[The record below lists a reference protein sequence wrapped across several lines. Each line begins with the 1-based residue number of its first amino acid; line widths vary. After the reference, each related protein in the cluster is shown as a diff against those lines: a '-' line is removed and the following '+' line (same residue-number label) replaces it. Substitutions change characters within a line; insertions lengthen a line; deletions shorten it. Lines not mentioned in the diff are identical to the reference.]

1 MKKINLERME
11 KITGGSCWGAFSGFT
26 GMIAASMF
34 GPAGI
39 VVGAASF
46 AYMIRQSQ
54 TCDI

>member
-1 MKKINLERME
+1 MNLEKME